1 MRPHSQATRLFGYLR
16 KAPRTELQEA
26 MRHCHSALGTVVAFS
41 MIINVLMIASPIYML
56 QVYDRVLSTGRMETL
71 AALTLIVGSA
81 LFIMCAIDSLR
92 TAITVRI
99 GAWLNNQLGPVYLA
113 SSMRAQLKG
122 KGPGAQPLRDLT
134 QLQGFIAT
142 QGLSAFFDFPWV
154 PVFVAII
161 WCLHPLL
168 GTVALVAAI
177 ALLLLSIANDA
188 ITRRP
193 LLEANQAQIRAT
205 QFADTAIRNAE
216 VVWAMGMLPAMIE
229 RWRASNNVA
238 VEALRGASERS
249 GKLVATTKFM
259 RLFVQ
264 IAILGVG
271 AILVLRSELTA
282 GGMIAASI
290 LLSRA
295 LAPVELAMTAWRGLT
310 SARIAYGR
318 LRAQI
323 EAFPTEPDR
332 IRLPAPQG
340 RIAVENLTFAA
351 PGTGQAI
358 LRQVSF
364 AVEPGEILAVIGPSA
379 AGKSTLCRSIVGIAE
394 PTSGKVR
401 LDGSEIEHWDHDQ
414 LGRFVGFLPQD
425 VELFAGTVRENIAR
439 MGAAD
444 DEAVVEAARLAHAH
458 EMIQLLRQGYDTEIG
473 EGGAR
478 LSGGQKQRLGLARA
492 VFGDPRLIVLDEPN
506 SNLDQAGEVALA
518 SALTALKQRG
528 AAIIVVGHRPSTL
541 AMADKVLLLKE
552 GRTDLFGPRDQVLQT
567 LREGSSQGRRPPS
580 FPMQRHAQHANGNAE
595 QNQRGVGVP

>member
-1 MRPHSQATRLFGYLR
+1 MRPHSQATRLFGFLAH
-16 KAPRTELQEA
+16 APRTELQEA
-26 MRHCHSALGTVVAFS
+26 MRHCRSAFGTAAVFS
-41 MIINVLMIASPIYML
+41 LVINMLMVASPVYML
-56 QVYDRVLSTGRMETL
+56 QVYDRVLTTGRMETL
-71 AALTLIVGSA
+71 AALTLIVGIA
-81 LFIMCAIDSLR
+81 LLIMCALDSLR

-122 KGPGAQPLRDLT
+122 SGPGAQPLRDLT
-134 QLQGFIAT
+134 QLQSFVAT
-142 QGLSAFFDFPWV
+142 HGLSAFFDFPWV
-154 PVFVAII
+154 PVFVVII

-168 GTVALVAAI
+168 GTVALVAAV
-177 ALLLLSIANDA
+177 ALLVLSVTNDA
-188 ITRRP
+188 VTRGPIR
-193 LLEANQAQIRAT
+193 EANQAQIKAT
-205 QFADTAIRNAE
+205 QLADAAIRNAE
-216 VVWAMGMLPAMIE
+216 VVRAMGMLPAMIE

-238 VEALRGASERS
+238 VEALCRGSERS
-249 GKLVATTKFM
+249 GKLVATTKFV
-259 RLFVQ
+259 RFFVQ

-271 AILVLRSELTA
+271 AILVLRGELTA

-295 LAPVELAMTAWRGLT
+295 LAPVEVAMTAWRGLT

-323 EAFPTEPDR
+323 DAFPTEPDR
-332 IRLPAPQG
+332 IRLPAPEG
-340 RIAVENLTFAA
+340 RIAVENLTFVA

-364 AVEPGEILAVIGPSA
+364 AVEPGEILALVGPSA
-379 AGKSTLCRSIVGIAE
+379 AGKSTLCRFIVGIAE

-414 LGRFVGFLPQD
+414 LGRFVGFLSQD

-439 MGAAD
+439 MSEAD
-444 DEAVVEAARLAHAH
+444 DEAVVDAARLAHAH
-458 EMIQLLRQGYDTEIG
+458 EMIQLLPQGYDTEIG

-506 SNLDQAGEVALA
+506 SNLDQAGEAALA
-518 SALTALKQRG
+518 AALAELKQRG

-541 AMADKVLLLKE
+541 TMADKVLLLKE
-552 GRTDLFGPRDQVLQT
+552 GRIELFGPRDQVLQT
-567 LREGSSQGRRPPS
+567 LREGSSQGRRSPS
-580 FPMQRHAQHANGNAE
+580 FPMQRDGQHANGNAE
-595 QNQRGVGVP
+595 KREVGVP